1 MNQSASPS
9 PLTSRTTLPMP
20 FSSVPTPAASVTS
33 SKRWPSMF
41 LNRRLVQ
48 PSPVIARSC
57 QPSSSKSAK
66 LPVKATI
73 SSRGSSICSV
83 ASENTPLPSLRNSR
97 DRDVGVP
104 GALGN
109 PSARSAAL
117 ASHALAEAESS
128 PGACSGAGSIVSN
141 RCAYHC
147 RTNRSMCPSPLT
159 SATDTPW
166 VCDPIPAW
174 GTGSQTRPR
183 SPDCSENEPVP
194 SLTNSSLSP
203 RPNPVTNRSGSPS
216 PSMSKN
222 AAAEEP
228 KRSLGPATPASWA
241 LSEKFPSPSFR
252 YSALGLP
259 TRGRNMSSSPSE
271 STSATAAPDVID
283 MSASSPRSEWV

>member
-1 MNQSASPS
+1 MNQSGSPS

-33 SKRWPSMF
+33 SKRCPSMF
-41 LNRRLVQ
+41 LNRRLVH

-57 QPSSSKSAK
+57 HPSPSKSAK

-73 SSRGSSICSV
+73 SSRGSSISSV
-83 ASENTPLPSLRNSR
+83 ASANAPLPSLRKSR
-97 DRDVGVP
+97 DLDAGVP

-128 PGACSGAGSIVSN
+128 PGVCSGAGSVVSN

-147 RTNRSMCPSPLT
+147 STNRSMWPSPST
-159 SATDTPW
+159 SATLTPC

-174 GTGSQTRPR
+174 GTGSHTSPR
-183 SPDCSENEPVP
+183 SPDSSENDPVP
-194 SLTNSSLSP
+194 SLTNNSLP
-203 RPNPVTNRSGSPS
+203 PWPNPVTNRSGSPS

-222 AAAEEP
+222 TAAEEP

-241 LSEKFPSPSFR
+241 TSEKFPLPSFR
-252 YSALGLP
+252 
-259 TRGRNMSSSPSE
+259 
-271 STSATAAPDVID
+271 
-283 MSASSPRSEWV
+283 